1 MKEFF
6 ADIDDFYNSW
16 EDFIWVVKKHKTKCN
31 ETYNEDLYIGLK
43 VLELLMWYGISIE
56 KIPDI
61 KLSDVS
67 YKGIKGYNIT
77 FDERTL
83 DFFME
88 YKKMTNLRISR
99 GIDEKPTEYAL
110 KQDTFFRTIDRK
122 SNDII
127 TDITISRFM
136 SKLMKVEEEDKEFQK
151 LFLSSYIYP
160 NGSLCYVY
168 DRLKDTPLKKENV
181 CKLATEFGMKLSFPT
196 SEQTYF
202 KKFKKYYSFRQKW
215 EEEHKE
221 QNQAGQSEQLEQIE
235 DIKDTLSETTRATA
249 EEVKQLVDNIV
260 NNPIPTDQLEEPKTE
275 QENTVDICLDIL
287 NGLRTSIS
295 LINNQIDTLESVL
308 KTVNY
313 P

>member
-1 MKEFF
+1 MDKKEFF
-6 ADIDDFYNSW
+6 ADINDFYNSW
-16 EDFIWVVKKHKTKCN
+16 EDFIWAVKKHKTKHN
-31 ETYNEDLYIGLK
+31 ETYNEDLYVGLK
-43 VLELLMWYGISIE
+43 VLELLMWHGISIE

-67 YKGIKGYNIT
+67 NKGIKGYNIT

-83 DFFME
+83 DLFIR

-136 SKLMKVEEEDKEFQK
+136 SKLMKVEEEDERFQK
-151 LFLSSYIYP
+151 LFLPSYIYP

-181 CKLATEFGMKLSFPT
+181 CKLATEFGMEFSAPT

-202 KKFKKYYSFRQKW
+202 KKFKRYYTFRQKW

-221 QNQAGQSEQLEQIE
+221 QSEVEQSELAEHTE
-235 DIKDTLSETTRATA
+235 NVKVTSSETTRATA

-260 NNPIPTDQLEEPKTE
+260 NNPISTDQLEEPKTE

-308 KTVNY
+308 KTMK
-313 P
+313 